1 MSISQLDQLRAAAE
15 RGEITRRD
23 VLTTGLRLGLSS
35 AAILSLMAVAPE
47 ASAAP
52 SGIVNPRRLRPQEG
66 QATGTFTMI
75 RDSGAPDLDPHSAYN
90 NVAAAILLGCY
101 DMLIQFKGDS
111 TTEYEPMLA
120 SSWEASPDNSTFTF
134 TIPAGVT
141 FHSGDPCTAQTVK
154 DAFTRFLTM
163 GLGPV
168 NVISRF
174 VSDVGQM
181 EVVDDVTIRFNLGT
195 PQPLFFSA
203 MASSYGPF
211 VTNPVAVED
220 NKTDDDPFA
229 HEWMLNNADG
239 TGPYQL
245 VENSVNERVI
255 LAKYDGYHGG
265 WDRPHFE
272 ELVVRIVPE
281 SATRRQL
288 IENGEADATVEN
300 LTPQDYAALETNP
313 DVTVVSLPSTAVYW
327 VMMNSPRLKSPQTR
341 QGFSYAFPYDEVVSG
356 AYGGRIK
363 RAGPIASTVRGA
375 DPDVF
380 LYTTDLVKAK
390 ELILAGGFVEGDTF
404 DYLFVGSEAIERS
417 IAQLFQANVAEMGFT
432 LELTEIDGA
441 AFQDLI
447 YGSTPPEERPM
458 FMGGW
463 GWWPDYNDPWNQ
475 IYPNFATASFSPN
488 GSNGG
493 FYSNARLDEILAEAA
508 QYETEE
514 QLTTLMTEAQNI
526 LTEQDP
532 AAIYHG
538 ERQWTYVLRKD
549 IQGFG
554 FNPLYLSAY
563 PFRQMSRATT

>member
-1 MSISQLDQLRAAAE
+1 MKSLQLDQLRTAAE

-23 VLTTGLRLGLSS
+23 VLTTGLRLGLSTT
-35 AAILSLMAVAPE
+35 AILSLMAVAPE
-47 ASAAP
+47 ASASPAA
-52 SGIVNPRRLRPQEG
+52 VVDPRRLHPQG
-66 QATGTFTMI
+66 TPTGTFTMI
-75 RDSGAPDLDPHSAYN
+75 RDGGAPDLDPHSAYDN
-90 NVAAAILLGCY
+90 AAAAIILGAY
-101 DMLIQFKGDS
+101 DMLIQFKGES
-111 TTEYEPMLA
+111 TFEYEPMLA
-120 SSWEASPDNSTFTF
+120 ETWEASPDNSVYTF
-134 TIPAGVT
+134 TIYPNVT
-141 FHSGDPCTAQTVK
+141 FHSGDPCTAETVK
-154 DAFTRFLTM
+154 ESFTRFLRM

-174 VSDVGQM
+174 VSNDSQM
-181 EVVDDVTIRFNLGT
+181 EVVDDLTIRFNLGR
-195 PQPLFFSA
+195 PQPLFLSA

-211 VTNPVAVED
+211 IVNPRTVEA
-220 NKTDDDPFA
+220 NKTDNDPWA
-229 HEWMLNNADG
+229 HEYFLNSADG

-265 WDRPHFE
+265 WDRPHFD

-300 LTPQDYAALETNP
+300 LNPQDYAALETNP
-313 DVTVVSLPSTAVYW
+313 DVVVQSLPSTAVYW
-327 VMMNSPRLKSPQTR
+327 VMMNSPRLKAPATR
-341 QGFSYAFPYDEVVSG
+341 QGFSYAFPYDEVING
-356 AYGGRIK
+356 AYGGRIT
-363 RAGPIASTVRGA
+363 RSGPIASTVRGF

-380 LYTTDLVKAK
+380 LYPTDLVKAK
-390 ELILAGGFVEGDTF
+390 ELILAGGFAEGDTF
-404 DYLFVGSEAIERS
+404 DYLFIGSEAIERS

-432 LELTEIDGA
+432 LELTEIDRA
-441 AFQDLI
+441 AFLELI
-447 YGSTPPEERPM
+447 YGETPAGERPM

-475 IYPNFATASFSPN
+475 LYPNFATASISPN

-493 FYSNARLDEILAEAA
+493 YYSNARLDEILAEAA
-508 QYETEE
+508 QYGTDE
-514 QLTTLMTEAQNI
+514 QLTELMTEAQHI

-532 AAIYHG
+532 PAIYHG

-563 PFRQMSRATT
+563 PFRKMSRATP